1 MTKLQDIAAVIRSK
15 NAGPT
20 RLTLDIMF
28 NNEADYQRVVKGT
41 ALTAAK
47 VAKLYGRKEADVKMI
62 CYPPSNAIKFV
73 LPRPVAG
80 DPGERDLLGAQQ
92 HTFLLEVE
100 V

>member
-1 MTKLQDIAAVIRSK
+1 MKLQDIASVIRSK

-28 NNEADYQRVVKGT
+28 NNAADYRKVAEGGL
-41 ALTAAK
+41 LTAAK
-47 VAKLYGRKEADVKMI
+47 VAQLYGRDAGEVKMI
-62 CYPPSNAIKFV
+62 CYAPSNAIKFV

-80 DPGERDLLGAQQ
+80 NLGERDLLGAQQ
-92 HTFLLEVE
+92 HTFLLEIE